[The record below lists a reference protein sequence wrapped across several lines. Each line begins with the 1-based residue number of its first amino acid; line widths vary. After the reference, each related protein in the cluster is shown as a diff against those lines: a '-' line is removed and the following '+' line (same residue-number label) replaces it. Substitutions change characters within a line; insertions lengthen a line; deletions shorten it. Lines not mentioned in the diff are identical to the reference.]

1 MNLTD
6 IWGVKQ
12 VANATG
18 LGRRTIHT
26 LKSYGRLPSPDLIRS
41 GRPLW
46 KRSTIRGW
54 CEGRVS
60 DVNGRRTARSFNET
74 YEAGVAD
81 DE

>member
-1 MNLTD
+1 MKLTD

-26 LKSYGRLPSPDLIRS
+26 LKSYGRLPAPDLIRS

-46 KRSTIRGW
+46 KRLTVKGW
-54 CEGRVS
+54 CDGRVP
-60 DVNGRRTARSFNET
+60 DVNGRKIQRPFDET